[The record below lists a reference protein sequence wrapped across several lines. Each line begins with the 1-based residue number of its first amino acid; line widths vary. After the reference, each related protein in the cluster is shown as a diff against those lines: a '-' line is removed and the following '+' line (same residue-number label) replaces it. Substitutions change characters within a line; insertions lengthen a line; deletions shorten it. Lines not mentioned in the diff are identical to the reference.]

1 MNSLQVILSIDNL
14 FQTKKTSETVE
25 SGDDADEDQEDK
37 DDDEEEV
44 SDRTLFLF
52 LTALAIGSVFNKC
65 NKMSKTCTQTRNFDT
80 KLGEWTS
87 ANSQRCCYPFFFM

>member
-44 SDRTLFLF
+44 SDQTLLLF
-52 LTALAIGSVFNKC
+52 WTALAVWFGV
-65 NKMSKTCTQTRNFDT
+65 
-80 KLGEWTS
+80 
-87 ANSQRCCYPFFFM
+87 